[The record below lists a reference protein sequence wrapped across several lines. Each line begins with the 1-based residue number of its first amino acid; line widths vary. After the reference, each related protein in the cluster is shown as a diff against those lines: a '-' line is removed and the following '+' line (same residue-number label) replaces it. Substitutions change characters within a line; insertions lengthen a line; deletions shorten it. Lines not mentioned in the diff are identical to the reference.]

1 MLSMYVLKPIW
12 VRQYMWILT
21 CVRGYQLCLRMRV
34 FACMVCTSL
43 FDGAA
48 SPQPPSPNY
57 EVGIQTYIYSSVS
70 GEFRLPTPSSV
81 FVFTQTIYVWF
92 YIFSLLMLY
101 LIPFHSI
108 VCCIWSLMFCTR
120 HKRRVTASLP
130 SYLSEKYTFV
140 ILLAFLSS
148 SGTYQYLI
156 NADSTWPA
164 APAMSLNGQKK
175 RSIERQCWLKVGAGP
190 CKNELI
196 YFHITYAASLFFH
209 FTVFLLRLLL

>member
-1 MLSMYVLKPIW
+1 MSVVSVYA
-12 VRQYMWILT
+12 
-21 CVRGYQLCLRMRV
+21 CVCVHGVY
-34 FACMVCTSL
+34 FSL
-43 FDGAA
+43 WWCC
-48 SPQPPSPNY
+48 QPPAAFSELRSGNSN
-57 EVGIQTYIYSSVS
+57 VHLLKCFWRVSLADTQFSVCIYANDLCMILHFLPFNVIFNSV
-70 GEFRLPTPSSV
+70 P
-81 FVFTQTIYVWF
+81 F
-92 YIFSLLMLY
+92 YR
-101 LIPFHSI
+101 
-108 VCCIWSLMFCTR
+108 CCIWSLMFCAR

-175 RSIERQCWLKVGAGP
+175 KRSIERLCWLKVGAGP

-196 YFHITYAASLFFH
+196 HFHITYAASLFFH
-209 FTVFLLRLLL
+209 LTVFLLRLLLKFFFPFISLSYCLLFLC